1 MARAALLVV
10 GIVIGVAHSNP
21 ADARKLSGWDLC
33 FSESFPPDRRVATC
47 SAHIRTITHAKAS
60 VLLSKAGV
68 YGQKGD
74 YRHAVQ
80 DATRSIKLEP
90 SAEAYYTR
98 ALAYHN
104 MGRDE
109 AAIRDCNAALA
120 IAPDNENAL
129 FVRASAHQ
137 GKMDYSEAIQDF
149 TNVLRLDPDRADVF
163 FARGA
168 AYYGAADFERAA
180 GDFSRAIKLGLV
192 DEVVFYLRSLA
203 NSELGDGVNLD
214 PDLRQQLE
222 RHRARSIHRSS
233 P

>member
-1 MARAALLVV
+1 MNRAAILLV
-10 GIVIGVAHSNP
+10 GIVMGFALWNP
-21 ADARKLSGWDLC
+21 AGARQLSGRVPC
-33 FSESFPPDRRVATC
+33 FSESFPPDRRIANC
-47 SAHIRTITHAKAS
+47 SALIRTITRGAHAKAS
-60 VLLSKAGV
+60 VLLSKAGA

-98 ALAYHN
+98 ALAFHN
-104 MGRDE
+104 MGQDE

-137 GKMDYSEAIQDF
+137 GKMDYSEAVQDF
-149 TNVLRLDPDRADVF
+149 TYVLRLDPDRADAF

-168 AYYGAADFERAA
+168 AYYSAADFERAA
-180 GDFSRAIKLGLV
+180 DDFNRAIKLGLV
-192 DEVVFYLRSLA
+192 DEIVFYLRSLA
-203 NSELGDGVNLD
+203 NSELGDGVRLH
-214 PDLRQQLE
+214 PDLRQ
-222 RHRARSIHRSS
+222 
-233 P
+233 

>member
-10 GIVIGVAHSNP
+10 GIVIGFALSNP
-21 ADARKLSGWDLC
+21 ADARKLSGSDLC
-33 FSESFPPDRRVATC
+33 FSESFPPDLRIATC
-47 SAHIRTITHAKAS
+47 SALIRTITRGAHTKAS
-60 VLLSKAGV
+60 VLLSRAGA

-74 YRHAVQ
+74 YRHAVE
-80 DATRSIKLEP
+80 DAARSIKLEP

-104 MGRDE
+104 VGADE
-109 AAIRDCNAALA
+109 VAIRDCNAALA

-137 GKMDYSEAIQDF
+137 GKMHYSEAIQDF
-149 TNVLRLDPDRADVF
+149 TDVLRLDPDRAAAF

-168 AYYGAADFERAA
+168 AYYSVAEFERAA
-180 GDFSRAIKLGLV
+180 NDFSRAIKLGLV

-203 NSELGDGVNLD
+203 NSELGDGVSLH
-214 PDLRQQLE
+214 PDLRQ
-222 RHRARSIHRSS
+222 
-233 P
+233 